1 MLLMCTNQVRI
12 NCVYGLT
19 IQTVTVSIIF
29 FESLDILT
37 SLKSDM
43 FNCVQSNTIMFLR
56 AKKVAALKQ
65 ILGVYHEPCLP
76 K

>member
-1 MLLMCTNQVRI
+1 MLYVKSSNFTD
-12 NCVYGLT
+12 
-19 IQTVTVSIIF
+19 VTYVHKPGQNKLRLWTYSIIF

-56 AKKVAALKQ
+56 VKKLQ
-65 ILGVYHEPCLP
+65 P
-76 K
+76 